1 MRFVPFGLRVQDLT
15 AELARREALHQRKL
29 RASIRHYEA
38 CKAAHDQLIMYAKLL
53 RTEIL
58 HCEST
63 LSNLTGSN
71 HESAPATNDSDAT
84 ALLAH
89 FAHCRDQYRDQQRA
103 TLDGVM
109 QVLRPYLR
117 SPKGR

>member
-1 MRFVPFGLRVQDLT
+1 VPFGIRVQDLT

-29 RASIRHYEA
+29 RASIRHFEA
-38 CKAAHDQLIMYAKLL
+38 CKAAHDELIMFAHLL

-63 LSNLTGSN
+63 LIDFADSK
-71 HESAPATNDSDAT
+71 HESAPATNDPDA
-84 ALLAH
+84 AAQLAH
-89 FAHCRDQYRDQQRA
+89 AVYCRDQYRDQQRA

-109 QVLRPYLR
+109 QLIRLYLR